1 MNTLKKITCLVMAIL
16 MILTLAACGTK
27 QPVAPDGTDTAVPQ
41 VKSDE
46 KITLTFWHVFTSE
59 DHLRIID
66 EYIKD
71 FNKEYPNV
79 KVEQV
84 YVNDEEY
91 VTKLRVA
98 AATGSQGDVFF
109 AYGSGQAQPYVESG
123 VVMKLDD
130 YYASSKLKD
139 RLLGGTL
146 TYCTYNDGIYG
157 IPLKQWA
164 GVLYCNTALFDQY
177 NVKIPETWDEMETAI
192 ATFKANGITPLAV
205 GGADAWHIAMYQNAL
220 AVRFAGPDYCNSML
234 SGEATFVTDEIV
246 KSAQTVIDLYNEGA
260 FTPNTLGYSAEEAEA
275 EFFMG
280 NVAMFYGGSWS
291 CMDIDRDGAATKG
304 NCTVTALPTV
314 AGGKGDEK
322 TFSGGVIDF
331 LMINENTK
339 NPDIAF
345 AFASGVAERMSI
357 EFYKIG
363 DSLPAWSVDGV
374 DVSQVSPTLRQIQA
388 LTADASGYVLAWDT
402 FLDGSVTDV
411 HYNLLQGLFTGEV
424 TAEAFAQGMQD
435 AMDAFLA
442 TK

>member
-1 MNTLKKITCLVMAIL
+1 MKTLKKLTCLALAIL
-16 MILTLAACGTK
+16 LLLSLAACGEK
-27 QPVAPDGTDTAVPQ
+27 QTSTASPAEA
-41 VKSDE
+41 KSDE
-46 KITLTFWHVFTSE
+46 KLTLTFWHVFTGE
-59 DHLRIID
+59 EQLEIVDQ
-66 EYIKD
+66 YIAD
-71 FNKEYPNV
+71 FSKEYPNV

-91 VTKLRVA
+91 VTKLRVS

-130 YYASSKLKD
+130 YYASSGLEDK
-139 RLLGGTL
+139 LLGGTL

-164 GVLYCNTALFDQY
+164 GVLFCNDALFQQY
-177 NVKIPETWDEMETAI
+177 GVKLPETWEELETAI
-192 ATFKANGITPLAV
+192 ATFKENGVTPLAV

-234 SGEATFVTDEIV
+234 SGESSFVTDEIV
-246 KSAQTVIDLYNEGA
+246 ASAQAVIDLYNEGA
-260 FTPNTLGYSAEEAEA
+260 FTPDTLGYSSEEAEA

-291 CMDIDRDGAATKG
+291 CKDIDKDGAATQG
-304 NCTVTALPTV
+304 NCTAIPLPTV
-314 AGGKGDEK
+314 SGGKGDEK

-331 LMINENTK
+331 LMINANTQ

-345 AFASGVAERMSI
+345 AFASGIAERMST

-363 DSLPAWSVDGV
+363 DSLPAWSVEGV
-374 DVSQVSPTLRQIQA
+374 DVSEVSPTLRQIQA
-388 LTADASGYVLAWDT
+388 LTADATGYVLAWDT

-424 TAEAFAQGMQD
+424 TAQGFAQGMQD
-435 AMDAFLA
+435 AMDTYLA
-442 TK
+442 GK